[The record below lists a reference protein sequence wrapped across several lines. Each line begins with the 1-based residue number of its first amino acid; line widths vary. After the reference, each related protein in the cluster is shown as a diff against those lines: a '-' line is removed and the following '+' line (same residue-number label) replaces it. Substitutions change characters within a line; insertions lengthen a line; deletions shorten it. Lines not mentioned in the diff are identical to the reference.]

1 MLDSDEIEVET
12 SQIMKGR
19 RIKLRTND
27 RAVLPVVLNVFECES
42 PYVMIFIISISETY
56 SLRMDVQKGD
66 LARELGLWLE
76 GKNLENPAFVTSSQG
91 ERLMQQFIKFG
102 KAPSQEDLILWIL
115 SRSELDLGRID
126 CMRFGGAF
134 AGNNVCGAESSFDEM
149 TARESTFHIGNGS
162 NHVNSISSSAY
173 YPVLTSHTS
182 SESYMSMNAN
192 TSDSLSRDPFE
203 TFKLTRTL
211 LGQSYPISELAARK
225 PKSRVGIKYDLST
238 RLLRSQLNM
247 LGG

>member
-1 MLDSDEIEVET
+1 MLDSDEVEVET
-12 SQIMKGR
+12 SQILKGR
-19 RIKLRTND
+19 RLKLRTVD
-27 RAVLPVVLNVFECES
+27 RAVLPIVLNVFECES

-56 SLRMDVQKGD
+56 SLRMDIQKGD

-115 SRSELDLGRID
+115 SRSELDLGRVD

-134 AGNNVCGAESSFDEM
+134 AGNNVCGSESSFDEM
-149 TARESTFHIGNGS
+149 TIRESTFYMDNGS
-162 NHVNSISSSAY
+162 NHFNSISSSAS
-173 YPVLTSHTS
+173 YPVLKSHTC
-182 SESYMSMNAN
+182 SEPHMSMNAN
-192 TSDSLSRDPFE
+192 TSDCLTRDPFE

-211 LGQSYPISELAARK
+211 LGQSSLISEMAARK
-225 PKSRVGIKYDLST
+225 PKNRAGMKQDHNT